1 MVAGARSPSAVSS
14 SESAMA
20 VKSASMGAGSIGER
34 PNCRVPDRPTRFST
48 WNLYGFATHIA
59 AMEAIVSQS
68 ALQPAHAH
76 AHHGPAERLPTLML
90 GAIGVVYGDIGTS
103 PLYAMKES
111 FLGPHPLAVD
121 APHIFGVLSLVFWS
135 LMLIVTVKYVLVA
148 MRADNRGEGGSFALL
163 SLIARN
169 LAGKRWTS
177 TLVILGVLAT
187 CLFYGDAMITPAIS
201 VLSAVEGLT
210 IAEPQL
216 QPLVVPISIAIL
228 VGLFVVQSRGT
239 AKVGRIFGP
248 VILVYL
254 AALAV
259 LGVSNTLVHP
269 EIVAALS
276 PTWALQFFATDFK
289 LAFLALGSVFLAVT
303 GAETLYA
310 DMGHFGRR
318 AIGWSWLTLV
328 YPCLMLNYLGQGAL
342 LLGHPAAAENP
353 FYLMAPDWARLPLV
367 FIATAATIIA
377 SKAVISGAFS
387 ITHQAVQLGFLPRL
401 KTEHTSEKAAGQI
414 YIPAVNWGLLFMVIV
429 LVLGFRESGKLAS
442 AYGIA
447 VTGTM
452 LITTIMLGFLVFQ
465 VWSWNRALATAT
477 IGLFV
482 LVDGAYFASNITKIP
497 DGGWFPLLVAAVS
510 FTVLTTWAKGR
521 QLMRERLSEA
531 ALPLAIFIKSAAASV
546 HRVRGTSVFLS
557 TSAET
562 VPAALLHNL
571 KHNQVLHARVLILN
585 VKVEEVP
592 HVPSEKRL
600 EVHDAGQG
608 FYRVVLHYGFM
619 EEVDIPRDLARVD
632 TCGEPFNMMS
642 TSFFLGRQKLIASK
656 RRAGMALWRERL
668 FAWMLKSSESAMEF
682 FKLPTNRVVELGSQL
697 QI

>member
-1 MVAGARSPSAVSS
+1 VNDITAD
-14 SESAMA
+14 
-20 VKSASMGAGSIGER
+20 
-34 PNCRVPDRPTRFST
+34 N
-48 WNLYGFATHIA
+48 
-59 AMEAIVSQS
+59 
-68 ALQPAHAH
+68 ALLPPQPARHVPSEA
-76 AHHGPAERLPTLML
+76 LPKLML
-90 GAIGVVYGDIGTS
+90 GAVGVVYGDIGTS

-121 APHIFGVLSLVFWS
+121 RLHIFGVLSLIFWS
-135 LMLIVTVKYVLVA
+135 LMLIVTFKYVAVA
-148 MRADNRGEGGSFALL
+148 MRADNKGEGGSFALL

-169 LAGKRWTS
+169 LAGKRWTAG
-177 TLVILGVLAT
+177 LVMMGVLAT

-210 IAEPQL
+210 IVEAPL

-228 VGLFVVQSRGT
+228 IGLFLVQSRGT
-239 AKVGRIFGP
+239 AKVGGLFGP

-259 LGVSNTLVHP
+259 LGVMNIAAHP
-269 EIVAALS
+269 EIVGALS
-276 PTWALQFFATDFK
+276 PSWAIRFFLINPK

-328 YPCLMLNYLGQGAL
+328 YPCLTLNYLGQGAL
-342 LLGHPAAAENP
+342 LLGNPGAAENP

-377 SKAVISGAFS
+377 SQAVISGAFS
-387 ITHQAVQLGFLPRL
+387 VTHQAVQLGFLPRL
-401 KTEHTSEKAAGQI
+401 RTEHTSEKAAGQI

-465 VWSWNRALATAT
+465 VWRWNRLLAGLT
-477 IGLFV
+477 IGLFLV
-482 LVDGAYFASNITKIP
+482 VDGTYFASNITKIP
-497 DGGWFPLLVAAVS
+497 DGGWFPLLVAAIS

-531 ALPLAIFIKSAAASV
+531 ALPLEVFIKSAGTSV

-571 KHNQVLHARVLILN
+571 KHNQVLHSRVLILN
-585 VKVEEVP
+585 VKVEEFP
-592 HVPSEKRL
+592 HVPAAKRL
-600 EVHDAGQG
+600 EVRDAGQG
-608 FYRVVLHYGFM
+608 FYSVILRYGFM
-619 EEVDIPRDLARVD
+619 DEVDIPRDLARIK

-656 RRAGMALWRERL
+656 RRAGMALWREKL

>member
-1 MVAGARSPSAVSS
+1 MAQVATLTSDNLLSGEELAV
-14 SESAMA
+14 
-20 VKSASMGAGSIGER
+20 
-34 PNCRVPDRPTRFST
+34 
-48 WNLYGFATHIA
+48 
-59 AMEAIVSQS
+59 
-68 ALQPAHAH
+68 
-76 AHHGPAERLPTLML
+76 HHGPRDRLPKLML

-111 FLGPHPLAVD
+111 FLGPHPLSVD
-121 APHIFGVLSLVFWS
+121 RLHIFGVLSLIFWS
-135 LMLIVTVKYVLVA
+135 LMLIVTIKYVAVA

-163 SLIARN
+163 SLISRN
-169 LAGKRWTS
+169 LAGKKWTA
-177 TLVILGVLAT
+177 TLVMLGVLAT

-210 IAEPQL
+210 IAEPSL
-216 QPLVVPISIAIL
+216 EPLVIPVSIAIL
-228 VGLFVVQSRGT
+228 VGLFLVQSRGT
-239 AKVGRIFGP
+239 ARVGGIFGP

-259 LGVSNTLVHP
+259 LGITNILAHP
-269 EIVAALS
+269 EVVGALN
-276 PTWALQFFATDFK
+276 PYWALNFFVISPR

-318 AIGWSWLTLV
+318 AIGWSWVTLV
-328 YPCLMLNYLGQGAL
+328 YPCLVLNYVGQGAL

-377 SKAVISGAFS
+377 SQAVISGAFS
-387 ITHQAVQLGFLPRL
+387 VTHQAVQLGFLPRL
-401 KTEHTSEKAAGQI
+401 RTEHTSEKARGQI
-414 YIPAVNWGLLFMVIV
+414 YIPAVNWGLMIMVMI
-429 LVLGFRESGKLAS
+429 LVLGFRESGRLAS

-465 VWSWNRALATAT
+465 VWNWNKLVATLT
-477 IGLFV
+477 IGIFFI
-482 LVDGAYFASNITKIP
+482 VDGTYFASNITKIP
-497 DGGWFPLLVAAVS
+497 DGGWFPLLVAAIS
-510 FTVLTTWAKGR
+510 FVVLTSWSKGR
-521 QLMRERLSEA
+521 ALMRARLEQS
-531 ALPLAIFIKSAAASV
+531 ALPLAIFVKSTAASV

-557 TSAET
+557 TSADV

-571 KHNQVLHARVLILN
+571 KHNQVLHERVLILN

-592 HVPSEKRL
+592 HVAPDKRI

-619 EEVDIPRDLARVD
+619 EEVDVPRDLAAIR

-656 RRAGMALWRERL
+656 SHPEMALWREKL
-668 FAWMLKSSESAMEF
+668 FSWMLKSSESAMEF

>member
-1 MVAGARSPSAVSS
+1 MHEITADNVIPADAP
-14 SESAMA
+14 
-20 VKSASMGAGSIGER
+20 
-34 PNCRVPDRPTRFST
+34 
-48 WNLYGFATHIA
+48 AT
-59 AMEAIVSQS
+59 
-68 ALQPAHAH
+68 
-76 AHHGPAERLPTLML
+76 AHHGPKEALPKLML

-111 FLGPHPLAVD
+111 FLGPHPLSVD
-121 APHIFGVLSLVFWS
+121 RLHIFGVLSLVFWS
-135 LMLIVTVKYVLVA
+135 LMLIVTFKYVAVA

-169 LAGKRWTS
+169 LAGKKWTA
-177 TLVILGVLAT
+177 TLVMLGVLAT

-210 IAEPQL
+210 IAEPAL
-216 QPLVVPISIAIL
+216 QALVIPVSIGIL
-228 VGLFVVQSRGT
+228 VALFLVQSRGT
-239 AKVGRIFGP
+239 AQVGRIFGP

-259 LGVSNTLVHP
+259 LGLTNILEHP
-269 EIVAALS
+269 EIIAALS
-276 PTWALQFFATDFK
+276 PTWAARFFAVNPK

-310 DMGHFGRR
+310 DMGHFGRK

-328 YPCLMLNYLGQGAL
+328 YPCLTLNYLGQGAL

-377 SKAVISGAFS
+377 SQAVITGAFS
-387 ITHQAVQLGFLPRL
+387 VTHQAVQLGFLPRL
-401 KTEHTSEKAAGQI
+401 RTEHTSEKALGQI
-414 YIPAVNWGLLFMVIV
+414 YIPAVNWGLMIMVIV
-429 LVLGFRESGKLAS
+429 LVLGFRESGRLAS

-452 LITTIMLGFLVFQ
+452 LITTVMLGFLVFQ
-465 VWSWNRALATAT
+465 VWSWNKLVAAAT
-477 IGLFV
+477 IGLF
-482 LVDGAYFASNITKIP
+482 LIVDGTYFASNVTKIP
-497 DGGWFPLLVAAVS
+497 DGGWFPLLVALVS

-521 QLMRERLSEA
+521 QLMRNRLAEA
-531 ALPLAIFIKSAAASV
+531 ALPLSVFIKSAAASV

-557 TSAET
+557 SSADV

-571 KHNQVLHARVLILN
+571 KHNQVLHQRVLILN

-592 HVPSEKRL
+592 HVSVEKRI
-600 EVHDAGQG
+600 ETNDAGQG

-619 EEVDIPRDLARVD
+619 EEVDIPRDLAAIR

-642 TSFFLGRQKLIASK
+642 TSFFLGRQKLIAAK
-656 RRAGMALWRERL
+656 KAPGMALWREKL

-682 FKLPTNRVVELGSQL
+682 FRLPTNRVVELGSQL

>member
-1 MVAGARSPSAVSS
+1 MQPTSRGVNDITADSVLLPS
-14 SESAMA
+14 
-20 VKSASMGAGSIGER
+20 
-34 PNCRVPDRPTRFST
+34 
-48 WNLYGFATHIA
+48 
-59 AMEAIVSQS
+59 
-68 ALQPAHAH
+68 QPARHA
-76 AHHGPAERLPTLML
+76 PSEPLPKLML

-111 FLGPHPLAVD
+111 FLGPHPLAVGRL
-121 APHIFGVLSLVFWS
+121 HIFGVLSLIFWS
-135 LMLIVTVKYVLVA
+135 LMLIVTVKYVAVA
-148 MRADNRGEGGSFALL
+148 MRADNKGEGGSFALL

-169 LAGKRWTS
+169 LAGKRWTAG
-177 TLVILGVLAT
+177 LVMMGVLAT

-210 IAEPQL
+210 IVEAPL

-228 VGLFVVQSRGT
+228 IGLFLVQSRGT
-239 AKVGRIFGP
+239 AKVGGLFGP

-254 AALAV
+254 AALAL
-259 LGVSNTLVHP
+259 LGVSNIMTHP
-269 EIVAALS
+269 EIFGALS
-276 PTWALQFFATDFK
+276 PSWAIRFFLTDPK

-328 YPCLMLNYLGQGAL
+328 YPCLTLNYLGQGAL
-342 LLGHPAAAENP
+342 LLGNPAAAENP
-353 FYLMAPDWARLPLV
+353 FYLMAPEWARLPLV

-377 SKAVISGAFS
+377 SQAVISGAFS
-387 ITHQAVQLGFLPRL
+387 VTHQAVQLGFLPRL
-401 KTEHTSEKAAGQI
+401 RTEHTSEKAAGQI
-414 YIPAVNWGLLFMVIV
+414 YIPAVNWGLLIMVIL

-465 VWSWNRALATAT
+465 VWRWNRLLAGLT
-477 IGLFV
+477 IGLF
-482 LVDGAYFASNITKIP
+482 LAVDGTYFASNITKIP
-497 DGGWFPLLVAAVS
+497 DGGWFPLLVAAIS

-531 ALPLAIFIKSAAASV
+531 ALPLEVFIKSAATSV

-571 KHNQVLHARVLILN
+571 KHNQVLHSRVLILN
-585 VKVEEVP
+585 VKVEEFP
-592 HVPSEKRL
+592 HLPAAKRL
-600 EVHDAGQG
+600 EVRDAGQG
-608 FYRVVLHYGFM
+608 FYSVILHYGFM
-619 EEVDIPRDLARVD
+619 DEVDIPRDLARVK

-656 RRAGMALWRERL
+656 RRAGMALWREKL